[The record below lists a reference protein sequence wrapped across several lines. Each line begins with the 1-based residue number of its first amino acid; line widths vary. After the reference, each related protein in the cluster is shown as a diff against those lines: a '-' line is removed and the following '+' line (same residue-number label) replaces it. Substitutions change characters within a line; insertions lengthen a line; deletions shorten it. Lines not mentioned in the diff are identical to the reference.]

1 MCHKRKLEIFSCGAN
16 SMISML
22 IIYYAET
29 LCLKLSPR
37 LAPNADGVFM
47 FIRIFTTV
55 FRVNIAWT
63 PFFRLEKFKFRT
75 LAVKYFLRNDSLSAF
90 LESVLISSWIFP
102 ESHSARVFS
111 RCSML
116 FLSQFRK
123 PPRRLEIEVF
133 SAFNC
138 YREKRTK
145 RNCQAAP
152 AKKNYQQKYVHKYFV
167 RHHGSMRLYSIKH
180 Y

>member
-1 MCHKRKLEIFSCGAN
+1 MCHKRKFDIFSCGAN

-75 LAVKYFLRNDSLSAF
+75 LLWKWFLECFL
-90 LESVLISSWIFP
+90 LESVLISPWIFP
-102 ESHSARVFS
+102 ESHWARVSQEARCCFS
-111 RCSML
+111 PNSGN
-116 FLSQFRK
+116 
-123 PPRRLEIEVF
+123 PRGCLKLKFFPRLIATENE
-133 SAFNC
+133 N
-138 YREKRTK
+138 KK
-145 RNCQAAP
+145 KCQAAP
-152 AKKNYQQKYVHKYFV
+152 AKKLSTK
-167 RHHGSMRLYSIKH
+167 ICT
-180 Y
+180 